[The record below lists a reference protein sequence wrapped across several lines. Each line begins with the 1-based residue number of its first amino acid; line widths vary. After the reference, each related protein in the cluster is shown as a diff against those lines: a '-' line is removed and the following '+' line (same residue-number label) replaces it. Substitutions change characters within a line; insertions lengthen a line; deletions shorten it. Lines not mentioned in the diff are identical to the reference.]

1 MSQPIIAFDLDGT
14 LVDTAPDLIATLNDL
29 LVDNGIPA
37 VAYDEART
45 MIGAGVKALIKR
57 ALTAQHVQASDKDID
72 ALFET
77 YVERY
82 AARIAELSRP
92 FPGLDEAL
100 DRLAAEG
107 YRFTVCTNKLEWLST
122 RLLDALSLT
131 SRFDAICGQGTFDV
145 MKPHPD
151 MFRRTILQAGGDPAR
166 AIMVGDSG
174 TDINTARAANVPVIA
189 VDFGYTDVPVSRLGP
204 DRIISHFSDLPSAVR
219 ELLPASATGNR
230 REAAS

>member
-14 LVDTAPDLIATLNDL
+14 LVDTAPDLIATLNEL
-29 LVDNGIPA
+29 LVDNGISA

-72 ALFET
+72 ALFKT

-100 DRLAAEG
+100 DSLAAEG

-131 SRFDAICGQGTFDV
+131 PRFDAICGQGTFDV

-151 MFRRTILQAGGDPAR
+151 MFRRTILQAGGDPGC

-189 VDFGYTDVPVSRLGP
+189 VDFGYTDVPVSQLGP
-204 DRIISHFSDLPSAVR
+204 DRIISHFSDLPAAVR
-219 ELLPASATGNR
+219 ELLPAGAMANR
-230 REAAS
+230 GEAAS

>member
-1 MSQPIIAFDLDGT
+1 MSHPVIAFDLDGT

-29 LVDNGIPA
+29 LVDHGIPA

-45 MIGAGVKALIKR
+45 MIGAGVKALITR
-57 ALTAQHVQASDKDID
+57 ALTAQQVRAPAADID
-72 ALFET
+72 ALFAT
-77 YVERY
+77 YIERY
-82 AARIAELSRP
+82 AARIAALSRP
-92 FPGLDEAL
+92 FPGLEQAL
-100 DRLAAEG
+100 DSLAAEG
-107 YRFTVCTNKLEWLST
+107 YRFAVCTNKIEWLST
-122 RLLDALSLT
+122 RLLDALSL
-131 SRFDAICGQGTFDV
+131 SPRFDAVCGQGTFDV

-189 VDFGYTDVPVSRLGP
+189 VDFGYTDVPVSQLGP
-204 DRIISHFSDLPSAVR
+204 DRIVSRFSDLPSAVR
-219 ELLPASATGNR
+219 ELLPPDATAAP